1 MFIEL
6 AEFLRC
12 PTDDSEAYCVV
23 VPDEM
28 IGRTIV
34 TGTIGCPTSQREY
47 RIDNGIADFCPADPS
62 FQWPAPTSE
71 VSTDGQTVQALLGLA
86 TPGGYVVVVGS
97 AGVLAADLVERIGG
111 VHLVALNPPDE
122 VEPSSSVSV
131 LRGPVPL
138 PLRTSMA
145 RGVVVGREYAKEPWL
160 SDTSRILLKGLRMVV
175 LCEGVTVPG
184 MQTVASGEG
193 VWVGSRL

>member
-28 IGRTIV
+28 IGRLII
-34 TGTIGCPTSQREY
+34 TGTIGCPASQREY
-47 RIDNGIADFCPADPS
+47 RIDKGIADFRAADPS
-62 FQWPAPTSE
+62 FEPPASTSE
-71 VSTDGQTVQALLGLA
+71 VSTDGQTVQALLGIT
-86 TPGGYVVVVGS
+86 TPGGYIVLVGS
-97 AGVLAADLVERIGG
+97 AGLLAADLVERVGG

-122 VEPSSSVSV
+122 VEPSSAVSV

-145 RGVVVGREYAKEPWL
+145 RGVVLGREYATEPWL
-160 SDTSRILLKGLRMVV
+160 SEAGRILLKGLRMVV
-175 LCEGVTVPG
+175 LREDVAAPG
-184 MQTVASGEG
+184 MEVVASGGG